1 MANTN
6 LNWPQCPF
14 IDDNTKQPS
23 RPWLLWLQNPSVNSI
38 STNTP
43 LGAIYGGTDNDT
55 SPEDGE
61 LLIGNGGTGYNVN
74 RLTAGTGITIV
85 NSPGN
90 IAISSNLGLTPG
102 TYGSASQVPV
112 FVVNALGNL
121 ASVTNTTIAISA
133 SQISGNIPASQL
145 SGTVAII
152 NGGTGASTASGART
166 NLGLGTIA
174 TQNVGISA
182 TITTAKLTTGGA
194 TGSMTFVNGILTAQ
208 SQAT

>member
-23 RPWLLWLQNPSVNSI
+23 RPWLLWLQNPSVTSI
-38 STNTP
+38 SINVPIAPASGGTGSNTTP
-43 LGAIYGGTDNDT
+43 LEGD
-55 SPEDGE
+55 
-61 LLIGNGGTGYNVN
+61 LLIGNGTGYNLN
-74 RLTAGTGITIV
+74 KLTAGTGITIA

-121 ASVTNTTIAISA
+121 ASVTNTTIAITS
-133 SQISGNIPASQL
+133 SQISGTI
-145 SGTVAII
+145 AIT
-152 NGGTGASTASGART
+152 NGGTGANTASGART
-166 NLGLGTIA
+166 NLGLGSGLST
-174 TQNVGISA
+174 
-182 TITTAKLTTGGA
+182 TITTAKLTSLGSN
-194 TGSMTFVNGILTAQ
+194 GSMTFVNGILTAQ

>member
-74 RLTAGTGITIV
+74 PLTAGTGITIV
-85 NSPGN
+85 NSPGQ

-112 FVVNALGNL
+112 FVVNTLGNL
-121 ASVTNTTIAISA
+121 ASVTNTTIAITS
-133 SQISGNIPASQL
+133 SQISGTIDITKI
-145 SGTVAII
+145 SGTIAIT
-152 NGGTGASTASGART
+152 NGGTGSTTASGART
-166 NLGLGTIA
+166 NLGLGSGLST
-174 TQNVGISA
+174 
-182 TITTAKLTTGGA
+182 TITTAKLTSLGSN
-194 TGSMTFVNGILTAQ
+194 GSMTFVNGILTAQ

>member
-23 RPWLLWLQNPSVNSI
+23 RPWLLWLQNPSVTSI
-38 STNTP
+38 SINVPIAPASGGTGSDTTP
-43 LGAIYGGTDNDT
+43 L
-55 SPEDGE
+55 DGD
-61 LLIGNGGTGYNVN
+61 LLIGNGTGYNLN
-74 RLTAGTGITIV
+74 KLTAGTGITIA

-121 ASVTNTTIAISA
+121 ASVTNTTIAITS
-133 SQISGNIPASQL
+133 SQISGII
-145 SGTVAII
+145 AIA
-152 NGGTGASTASGART
+152 NGGTGANTAAGARS
-166 NLGLGTIA
+166 NLGLGSGLST
-174 TQNVGISA
+174 
-182 TITTAKLTTGGA
+182 TITTAKLTSGG
-194 TGSMTFVNGILTAQ
+194 TNGSMTFVNGILTAQ

>member
-23 RPWLLWLQNPSVNSI
+23 RPWLLWLQNPSVTSI
-38 STNTP
+38 SINVPIAPASGGTGSDTTP
-43 LGAIYGGTDNDT
+43 L
-55 SPEDGE
+55 DGD
-61 LLIGNGGTGYNVN
+61 LLIGNGTGYNLN
-74 RLTAGTGITIV
+74 KLTAGTGITIV
-85 NSPGN
+85 NSPGH

-121 ASVTNTTIAISA
+121 ASVTNTTIAITS
-133 SQISGNIPASQL
+133 SQISGTI
-145 SGTVAII
+145 AIT
-152 NGGTGASTASGART
+152 NGGTGATTASGART
-166 NLGLGTIA
+166 NLGLGSGLST
-174 TQNVGISA
+174 
-182 TITTAKLTTGGA
+182 TITTAKLTSLGSN
-194 TGSMTFVNGILTAQ
+194 GSMTFVNGILTAQ

>member
-23 RPWLLWLQNPSVNSI
+23 RPWLLWLQNPSVTSI
-38 STNTP
+38 SINVPIAPASGGTGSDTTP
-43 LGAIYGGTDNDT
+43 L
-55 SPEDGE
+55 DGD
-61 LLIGNGGTGYNVN
+61 LLIGNGTGYNLN
-74 RLTAGTGITIV
+74 KLTAGTGITIV
-85 NSPGN
+85 NSPGH

-121 ASVTNTTIAISA
+121 ASVTNTTIAITSG
-133 SQISGNIPASQL
+133 QISGTI
-145 SGTVAII
+145 AIA
-152 NGGTGASTASGART
+152 NGGTGANTAAGARS
-166 NLGLGTIA
+166 NLGLGSGLST
-174 TQNVGISA
+174 
-182 TITTAKLTTGGA
+182 TITTAKLTSLGSN
-194 TGSMTFVNGILTAQ
+194 GSMTFVNGILTAQ

>member
-23 RPWLLWLQNPSVNSI
+23 RPWLLWLQNPSVTSI
-38 STNTP
+38 SINVPIAPASGGTGSDTTP
-43 LGAIYGGTDNDT
+43 LEGD
-55 SPEDGE
+55 
-61 LLIGNGGTGYNVN
+61 LLIGNGTGYNLN
-74 RLTAGTGITIV
+74 KLTAGTGITIA

-121 ASVTNTTIAISA
+121 ASVTNTTIAITS
-133 SQISGNIPASQL
+133 SQL
-145 SGTVAII
+145 SGTVAVI

-166 NLGLGTIA
+166 NLGLGTMA

-182 TITTAKLTTGGA
+182 IITTAKLTTGGA

>member
-43 LGAIYGGTDNDT
+43 LGSIYGGTDNDT
-55 SPEDGE
+55 TPEDGE

-74 RLTAGTGITIV
+74 PLTAGTGITIV
-85 NSPGN
+85 NSPGH

-121 ASVTNTTIAISA
+121 ASVTNTTIAITS
-133 SQISGNIPASQL
+133 SQISGNIPASQI
-145 SGTVAII
+145 SGTIAIT
-152 NGGTGASTASGART
+152 NGGTGATTASGARS
-166 NLGLGTIA
+166 NLGLGSGLST
-174 TQNVGISA
+174 
-182 TITTAKLTTGGA
+182 TITTAKLTSLGSN
-194 TGSMTFVNGILTAQ
+194 GSMTFVNGILTAQ

>member
-23 RPWLLWLQNPSVNSI
+23 RPWLLWLQNPSVTSI
-38 STNTP
+38 SINVPIAPASGGTGSDTTP
-43 LGAIYGGTDNDT
+43 LEGD
-55 SPEDGE
+55 
-61 LLIGNGGTGYNVN
+61 LLIGNGTGYNLN
-74 RLTAGTGITIV
+74 KLTAGTGITIA
-85 NSPGN
+85 NSPGH

-121 ASVTNTTIAISA
+121 ASVTNTTIAITS
-133 SQISGNIPASQL
+133 SQISGII
-145 SGTVAII
+145 AIA
-152 NGGTGASTASGART
+152 NGGTGANTAAGARS
-166 NLGLGTIA
+166 NLGLGSGLST
-174 TQNVGISA
+174 
-182 TITTAKLTTGGA
+182 TITTAKLTSLGSN
-194 TGSMTFVNGILTAQ
+194 GSMTFVNGILTAQ

>member
-38 STNTP
+38 SSNTP

-55 SPEDGE
+55 TPEDGE

-85 NSPGN
+85 NSPGH

-112 FVVNALGNL
+112 FVVNTLGNL
-121 ASVTNTTIAISA
+121 ASVTNTTIAITS
-133 SQISGNIPASQL
+133 SQISGTIDI
-145 SGTVAII
+145 T
-152 NGGTGASTASGART
+152 NGGTGATTASGART
-166 NLGLGTIA
+166 NLGLGSGLST
-174 TQNVGISA
+174 
-182 TITTAKLTTGGA
+182 TITTAKLTSLGSN
-194 TGSMTFVNGILTAQ
+194 GSMTFVNGILTAQ

>member
-23 RPWLLWLQNPSVNSI
+23 RPWLLWLQNPSVTSI
-38 STNTP
+38 SINVPIAPASGGTGSDTTP
-43 LGAIYGGTDNDT
+43 L
-55 SPEDGE
+55 DGD
-61 LLIGNGGTGYNVN
+61 LLIGNGTGYNLN
-74 RLTAGTGITIV
+74 KLTAGTGITIA

-121 ASVTNTTIAISA
+121 ASVTNTTIAITSG
-133 SQISGNIPASQL
+133 QISGTI
-145 SGTVAII
+145 AIA
-152 NGGTGASTASGART
+152 NGGTGANTAAGARS
-166 NLGLGTIA
+166 NLGLGSGLST
-174 TQNVGISA
+174 
-182 TITTAKLTTGGA
+182 TITTAKLTSLGSN
-194 TGSMTFVNGILTAQ
+194 GSMTFVNGILTAQ

>member
-23 RPWLLWLQNPSVNSI
+23 RPWLLWLQNPSVTSI
-38 STNTP
+38 SINVPIAPASGGTGSDTTP
-43 LGAIYGGTDNDT
+43 LEGD
-55 SPEDGE
+55 
-61 LLIGNGGTGYNVN
+61 LLIGNGTGYNLN
-74 RLTAGTGITIV
+74 KLTAGTGITIA

-121 ASVTNTTIAISA
+121 ASVTNTTIAITS
-133 SQISGNIPASQL
+133 SQII
-145 SGTVAII
+145 GTIAIA
-152 NGGTGASTASGART
+152 NGGTGATTASGART
-166 NLGLGTIA
+166 NLGLGSGLST
-174 TQNVGISA
+174 
-182 TITTAKLTTGGA
+182 TITTAKLTSLGSN
-194 TGSMTFVNGILTAQ
+194 GSMTFVNGILTAQ

>member
-23 RPWLLWLQNPSVNSI
+23 RPWLLWLQNPSVTSI
-38 STNTP
+38 SINVPIAPASGGTGSDTTP
-43 LGAIYGGTDNDT
+43 L
-55 SPEDGE
+55 DGD
-61 LLIGNGGTGYNVN
+61 LLIGNGTGYNLN
-74 RLTAGTGITIV
+74 KLTAGTGITIA

-121 ASVTNTTIAISA
+121 ASVTNTTIAITS
-133 SQISGNIPASQL
+133 SQISGTI
-145 SGTVAII
+145 AIA
-152 NGGTGASTASGART
+152 NGGTGANTAAGARS
-166 NLGLGTIA
+166 NLGLGSGLST
-174 TQNVGISA
+174 
-182 TITTAKLTTGGA
+182 TITTAKLTSLGSN
-194 TGSMTFVNGILTAQ
+194 GSMTFVNGILTAQ

>member
-14 IDDNTKQPS
+14 IDETTKQPS
-23 RPWLLWLQNPSVNSI
+23 RPWLLWLQNPSVTSI
-38 STNTP
+38 SINVPIAPASGGTGSDTTP
-43 LGAIYGGTDNDT
+43 L
-55 SPEDGE
+55 DGD
-61 LLIGNGGTGYNVN
+61 LLIGNGTGYNLN
-74 RLTAGTGITIV
+74 KLTAGTGITIA

-121 ASVTNTTIAISA
+121 ASVTNTTIAITSG
-133 SQISGNIPASQL
+133 QISGTI
-145 SGTVAII
+145 AIA
-152 NGGTGASTASGART
+152 NGGTGANTAAGARS
-166 NLGLGTIA
+166 NLGLGSGLST
-174 TQNVGISA
+174 
-182 TITTAKLTTGGA
+182 TITTAKLTSLGSN
-194 TGSMTFVNGILTAQ
+194 GSMTFVNGILTAQ

>member
-23 RPWLLWLQNPSVNSI
+23 RPWLLWLQNPSVTSI
-38 STNTP
+38 SINVPIAPASGGTGSDTTP
-43 LGAIYGGTDNDT
+43 LEGD
-55 SPEDGE
+55 
-61 LLIGNGGTGYNVN
+61 LLIGNGTGYNLN
-74 RLTAGTGITIV
+74 KLTAGTGITIA

-121 ASVTNTTIAISA
+121 ASVTNTTIAITS
-133 SQISGNIPASQL
+133 SQISGTI
-145 SGTVAII
+145 AIT
-152 NGGTGASTASGART
+152 NGGTGANTASGART
-166 NLGLGTIA
+166 NLGLGSGLST
-174 TQNVGISA
+174 
-182 TITTAKLTTGGA
+182 TITTAKLTSLGSN
-194 TGSMTFVNGILTAQ
+194 GSMTFVNGILTAQ